1 LQASHSRP
9 EPRLLSLPTTLTLPS
24 PPLHLPSSPLPPHS
38 FLIYNQ
44 STELLGGMD
53 IGVLVACLTGLL
65 KHTHLVTSPPVHAS
79 IVQLLLAMLS
89 PQVGGDVWVWHAG
102 SCSPFFWSGCE

>member
-1 LQASHSRP
+1 
-9 EPRLLSLPTTLTLPS
+9 
-24 PPLHLPSSPLPPHS
+24 
-38 FLIYNQ
+38 
-44 STELLGGMD
+44 MD

-89 PQVGGDVWVWHAG
+89 PQASAADCQVALG
-102 SCSPFFWSGCE
+102 